1 MFRKYLQ
8 PKILLKNTAAA
19 LLVITLSGAYYL
31 LCCQE
36 MKAAVA
42 KAEHCPL
49 SKAVKSE
56 HCNFSKNKSSETATP
71 QTATGINLFECCSLK
86 FNFFVAKLEK
96 NEFPQQTPTALAGNF
111 FNFLQTVKLEN
122 NAGFTVSPYRPP
134 VFDNRP
140 ERVRN
145 CVFRI

>member
-1 MFRKYLQ
+1 MFRKHLQ
-8 PKILLKNTAAA
+8 PKTFLKNTIAA
-19 LLVITLSGAYYL
+19 LLVTTLSGALYL

-36 MKAAVA
+36 MKAMTA

-56 HCNFSKNKSSETATP
+56 HCNFSKNKTSETS
-71 QTATGINLFECCSLK
+71 QTAVNINLFECCNLK

-96 NEFPQQTPTALAGNF
+96 NEFPQAAPTALVNNF
-111 FNFLQTVKLEN
+111 FNFLQTVNLEN
-122 NAGFTVSPYRPP
+122 NAGFTDFSYRSR
-134 VFDNRP
+134 VFDNRR
-140 ERVRN
+140 ERIRN

>member
-8 PKILLKNTAAA
+8 PKVLLKNTAAA
-19 LLVITLSGAYYL
+19 LLMITMSGAYYL
-31 LCCQE
+31 FCCQE

-49 SKAVKSE
+49 SKAVQTE
-56 HCNFSKNKSSETATP
+56 HCNFSKNKTSETAP
-71 QTATGINLFECCSLK
+71 QTVTSINLFECCNLK

-96 NEFPQQTPTALAGNF
+96 NEFPQQTPVLAKSLSG
-111 FNFLQTVKLEN
+111 FLQSVKLEN
-122 NAGFTVSPYRPP
+122 NTEYTDFSYRAPIL
-134 VFDNRP
+134 DSRDR
-140 ERVRN
+140 RVRN

>member
-1 MFRKYLQ
+1 MFRKHLH

-31 LCCQE
+31 FCCQE
-36 MKAAVA
+36 MRAAVA

-49 SKAVKSE
+49 SKTVQTE
-56 HCNFSKNKSSETATP
+56 HCNFSKNKTSETPP
-71 QTATGINLFECCSLK
+71 QTATSLNVFECCNLK

-96 NEFPQQTPTALAGNF
+96 NEFPQQSPVLVNNF
-111 FNFLQTVKLEN
+111 FNFLQSVKFET
-122 NAGFTVSPYRPP
+122 NARVTDFSYRAP
-134 VFDNRP
+134 VFDSRDQ
-140 ERVRN
+140 RVRN

>member
-1 MFRKYLQ
+1 MLMFRTYLQ

-19 LLVITLSGAYYL
+19 LLVITLSGALYL

-36 MKAAVA
+36 MKAAAA

-49 SKAVKSE
+49 SKAVQTE
-56 HCNFSKNKSSETATP
+56 HCNFSKNKTSENS
-71 QTATGINLFECCSLK
+71 QTAVSINLFECCNLK

-96 NEFPQQTPTALAGNF
+96 NEFPQQAPTALANNF
-111 FNFLQTVKLEN
+111 FNFLQSVKLEN
-122 NAGFTVSPYRPP
+122 AAKLTDFSYRAR
-134 VFDNRP
+134 VFDNRR
-140 ERVRN
+140 ERIRN